1 MQQTLNLPFN
11 KFSKNIYS
19 QNREDGIIEEILKRL
34 KISNDSWCV
43 EFGAWDGIH
52 LSNTFNLVK
61 KGWNA
66 VYIEGDGKKF
76 EDLLS
81 TSQEYKKI
89 FPIHSYVSHEKSS
102 ESSLDNLLKK
112 TPIIKDYELLSI
124 DVDSYD
130 LDIWETTT
138 TYSPKIVII
147 EINSLVPPGIVW
159 RHTTST
165 PGNTFTATLNVAKN
179 KGYTV
184 VCHTGNLIFVRNDLL
199 SQLDMDNRFLL
210 YPELLFTFET
220 WMVRNMY
227 VKRQSI
233 LAKILPTSLLAFI
246 NRFR

>member
-1 MQQTLNLPFN
+1 MQRILDLPFN
-11 KFSKNIYS
+11 KFRKNIYS
-19 QNREDGIIEEILKRL
+19 QNGEDGIIEEILRRL
-34 KISNDSWCV
+34 KIGNDSWCV

-66 VYIEGDGKKF
+66 VYIEGEEKKF

-89 FPIHSYVSHEKSS
+89 IPIHAYVSHTESS
-102 ESSLDNLLKK
+102 ENSLDNLLKK

-130 LDIWETTT
+130 LDIWEAAIK
-138 TYSPKIVII
+138 YSPKIVII
-147 EINSLVPPGIVW
+147 EINSTVPPGILW
-159 RHTTST
+159 RHTACT
-165 PGNTFTATLNVAKN
+165 PGNTFSATLNVAKN

-184 VCHTGNLIFVRNDLL
+184 VCHTGNLIFVRSDLL
-199 SQLDMDNRFLL
+199 SQLDMDDRFVL

-220 WMVRNMY
+220 WMVRNIY
-227 VKRQSI
+227 VKKLSI
-233 LAKILPTSLLAFI
+233 LAKILPTKLLSFI

>member
-1 MQQTLNLPFN
+1 MQRILNLPFN
-11 KFSKNIYS
+11 KFRKNIYS
-19 QNREDGIIEEILKRL
+19 QNGEDGIIEEILKRL
-34 KISNDSWCV
+34 KIGDDSWCV
-43 EFGAWDGIH
+43 EFGAGNGMH

-66 VYIEGDGKKF
+66 VYIEGDGKRF
-76 EDLLS
+76 EDLLG

-89 FPIHSYVSHEKSS
+89 VPVHAYVSHEESS

-112 TPIIKDYELLSI
+112 SPIIKDYELLSI

-130 LDIWETTT
+130 LDIWESAIK
-138 TYSPKIVII
+138 YSPKIVII
-147 EINSLVPPGIVW
+147 EINSLVPPGILW
-159 RHTTST
+159 RHTAST
-165 PGNTFTATLNVAKN
+165 PGNTFSATLNVAKN

-199 SQLDMDNRFLL
+199 SQLDMDDRFVL

-220 WMVRNMY
+220 WMVRNIY
-227 VKRQSI
+227 VKRPQI